1 MDKSPNC
8 NEQKSIVAEER
19 FIRQAL
25 KEGCGPDYLINY
37 YTALGQ
43 PKQITFVAALVCIA
57 HLAHIREVASK

>member
-1 MDKSPNC
+1 MDKSPIC
-8 NEQKSIVAEER
+8 SEQKSIVAEER

-25 KEGCGPDYLINY
+25 REGRGPDYLINY

-43 PKQITFVAALVCIA
+43 AKQITFVAALACIA